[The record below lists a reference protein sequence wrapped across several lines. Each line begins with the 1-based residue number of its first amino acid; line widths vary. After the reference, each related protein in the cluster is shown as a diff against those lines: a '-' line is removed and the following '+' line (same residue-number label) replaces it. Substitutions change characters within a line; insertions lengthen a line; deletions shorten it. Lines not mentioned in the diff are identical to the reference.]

1 MGKEEKVKIRHLGG
15 KVSLM
20 VACLVIV
27 SIVVIVQLCVAMFR
41 NLTMDILRKQCVN
54 ATNVLAYQLE
64 NYSGKEDMTALL
76 DALKKEMDCEFTIFH
91 DDVRAYTT
99 ISQNGK
105 RAIGT
110 KLSEE
115 LSDTVLRKG
124 ESYVGNA
131 QILGVDHLCS
141 YVPTKDENGKI
152 NGLIFAGISVANASN
167 QINDTIQLA
176 ITVGVALVVVSL
188 IILTGYIRVMVS
200 KPLSRL
206 TKLAQTME
214 QGQLGLEKNQTV
226 TADIHSNDEIGFL
239 ANIFENT
246 MVRLKA
252 YIGEISAILEAIS
265 QGNLTVE
272 TKQDYVGDFASIQM
286 SLDGILDKLNGTMT
300 QISESSNYVSN
311 GAQQM
316 AVGAQDLSQ
325 GALDQADAVEQ
336 LDENI
341 QEISRQVEQT
351 AENAVL
357 ANQKVEEVSEQLLKS
372 NAKMKKMI
380 QAMQEIDERSNEIGR
395 IISTIENI
403 SAQTNILALNAAV
416 EAVRAGEA
424 GKGFAVVAEEVRKLA
439 SESAEASKSTASLIE
454 STIKAVKQGM
464 GIANETA
471 SQLVAVVSGANEI
484 VDTTNGIADAAR
496 IQADS
501 INQIQEKIGQI
512 SGVVQMNS
520 ATSQESAAT
529 SQQLSQQAGV
539 LRKLISMFHIKPQ
552 FKN

>member
-167 QINDTIQLA
+167 QINDTIRLA
-176 ITVGVALVVVSL
+176 IAVGVALVVVSL
-188 IILTGYIRVMVS
+188 IILTGYIRVTVS

-252 YIGEISAILEAIS
+252 YIGEISTILEAIS

-539 LRKLISMFHIKPQ
+539 LRKLISMFHIKSQ